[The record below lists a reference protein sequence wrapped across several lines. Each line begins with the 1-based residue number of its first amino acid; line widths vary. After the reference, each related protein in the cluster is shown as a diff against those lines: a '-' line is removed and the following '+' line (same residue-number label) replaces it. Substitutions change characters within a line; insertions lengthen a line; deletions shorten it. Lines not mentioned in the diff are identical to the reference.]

1 MYLHYLCPMTED
13 HRHRI
18 LHAAARVYA
27 LHGRG
32 GATTRRIA
40 EEAGVNE
47 VTIFRQFGSK
57 DALLDS
63 AMRECARLEQE
74 VMLPQPPV
82 HPPRE
87 LFAWVRAHHA
97 SLAAMRDIVRQMMSE
112 AVERP
117 ETAVCAAEG
126 PSGAFAQLRQYA
138 VQLRRQG
145 WISDPDATLPADVRG
160 AVSMLMGAIFADAM
174 NREIMPAMFPQS
186 VDDSLHA
193 YVRIFLRGI
202 GVASEPSVPLTRTAR
217 RSANASRGVSSPPL
231 PTK

>member
-1 MYLHYLCPMTED
+1 MIDD

-27 LHGRG
+27 LHGWR

-74 VMLPQPPV
+74 VTLPHEPA
-82 HPPRE
+82 HPERE
-87 LFAWVRAHHA
+87 LFQWVHAHHA
-97 SLAAMRDIVRQMMSE
+97 AMTAMRDIIKQMMSD
-112 AVERP
+112 ATERP
-117 ETAVCAAEG
+117 ETALCAAEG

-138 VQLRRQG
+138 VQLRRRG
-145 WISDPDATLPADVRG
+145 WIRDPEATRPGDVRG
-160 AVSMLMGAIFADAM
+160 AVTMLMGAIFADAM
-174 NREIMPAMFPQS
+174 NREIIPAMFPQS
-186 VDDSLHA
+186 VEDSLHA

-202 GVASEPSVPLTRTAR
+202 GAASEPSPHAGRTVR
-217 RSANASRGVSSPPL
+217 KHGNPSSS
-231 PTK
+231 TSE

>member
-1 MYLHYLCPMTED
+1 MIED

-18 LHAAARVYA
+18 LQAAARMYSQ
-27 LHGRG
+27 HGWR

-57 DALLDS
+57 DALLEI
-63 AMRECARLEQE
+63 AMRECARLNQE
-74 VMLPQPPV
+74 VTLPMTPV
-82 HPPRE
+82 SPARE
-87 LFAWVRAHHA
+87 LYAWVFAHHA

-117 ETAVCAAEG
+117 ETATCAAEG
-126 PSGAFAQLRQYA
+126 PSMAVAQLRQYA
-138 VQLRRQG
+138 VQLRRHG
-145 WISDPDATLPADVRG
+145 WIHEPEATRPSDVRG
-160 AVSMLMGAIFADAM
+160 AVTMLMGAVFADAM
-174 NREIMPAMFPQS
+174 NRELMPAMFPQP

-202 GVASEPSVPLTRTAR
+202 GVSSEPSATPVRTAR
-217 RSANASRGVSSPPL
+217 RSSSSSPL
-231 PTK
+231 PSD

>member
-1 MYLHYLCPMTED
+1 MTED

-27 LHGRG
+27 LHGWR

-74 VMLPQPPV
+74 VVLPQVPLQ
-82 HPPRE
+82 PPRE
-87 LFAWVRAHHA
+87 LFAWVHAHHS

-126 PSGAFAQLRQYA
+126 PSGAFAQLREYA
-138 VQLRRQG
+138 VQLRRHG
-145 WISDPDATLPADVRG
+145 WISDPDATRPSDVRG
-160 AVSMLMGAIFADAM
+160 AVTMLMGAIFADAM
-174 NREIMPAMFPQS
+174 NREIMPAMFPQA
-186 VDDSLHA
+186 VDEALHA

-202 GVASEPSVPLTRTAR
+202 GVTSEPSVPLTRTAR
-217 RSANASRGVSSPPL
+217 RSASSSPL

>member
-1 MYLHYLCPMTED
+1 MIED

-27 LHGRG
+27 QHGWR

-57 DALLDS
+57 DALLEI

-74 VMLPQPPV
+74 ATLPHEPA
-82 HPPRE
+82 HPERE
-87 LFAWVRAHHA
+87 LYQWVHAHHT
-97 SLAAMRDIVRQMMSE
+97 SLSNMRDIVRQMMSE
-112 AVERP
+112 AAERP

-126 PSGAFAQLRQYA
+126 PSGAFAQLRQYV
-138 VQLRRQG
+138 VQLRRHG
-145 WISDPDATLPADVRG
+145 WISEPEETRPGDVRG
-160 AVSMLMGAIFADAM
+160 AVTMLMGAIFADAM
-174 NREIMPAMFPQS
+174 NREIMTVMFPQS
-186 VDDSLHA
+186 VEDSLHA

-202 GVASEPSVPLTRTAR
+202 GVASEPS
-217 RSANASRGVSSPPL
+217 ASRKRTPRRTISTSHSIAE
-231 PTK
+231 